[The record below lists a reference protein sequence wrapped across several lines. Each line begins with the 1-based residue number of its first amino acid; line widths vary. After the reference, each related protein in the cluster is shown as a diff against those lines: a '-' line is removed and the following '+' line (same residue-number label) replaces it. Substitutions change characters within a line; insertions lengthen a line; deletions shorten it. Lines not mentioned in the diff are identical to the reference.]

1 MSSINTNLQALI
13 AARNLDQSQ
22 TLLGRSL
29 NRLSSGSKIVN
40 PADDSAGLA
49 VSSKLDAQNMRVTA
63 ALTNVQN
70 AVSYLQTSD
79 DFMGGMNK
87 VLSRMSELS
96 SLAKDIT
103 KSPSDIAVY
112 QKEFTSLQ
120 DQLRTTIGGAT
131 SEIGGTTGVSSPS
144 GSFNGN
150 ELFGSSAGVT
160 ISIGQSAGQTITIPT
175 ANLRTGAMLSLIQ
188 QDAAGNYTLKSDDA
202 NALTAVADTVQQL
215 ATERATFGGVQSR
228 LTLTAATLQTEG
240 ENLTSTI
247 SRIRDVDVAQE
258 STQMAKYNILVQS
271 GTAMLAQANQT
282 PASVLKLL
290 DH

>member
-1 MSSINTNLQALI
+1 MSSINTNLQALL

-49 VSSKLDAQNMRVTA
+49 VSSKLDAQNLRVNA

-79 DFMGGMNK
+79 DFMAGMNK
-87 VLSRMSELS
+87 VLSRMSELT
-96 SLAKDIT
+96 SLSKDIT

-120 DQLRTTIGGAT
+120 DQLRTTIGGST
-131 SEIGGTTGVSSPS
+131 TEIGGTAGVASPS
-144 GSFNGN
+144 GSFNGT
-150 ELFGSSAGVT
+150 ELFGSSPGVT

-175 ANLRTGAMLSLIQ
+175 ANLRAGAMLSLVQ
-188 QDAAGNYTLKSDDA
+188 QDSSGNYTLKSDDA
-202 NALTAVADTVQQL
+202 NALSAVSDTVQQL

-247 SRIRDVDVAQE
+247 SRIRDVDVAEE
-258 STQMAKYNILVQS
+258 STQLAKYNILVQS

>member
-1 MSSINTNLQALI
+1 MNSINTNLQALL

-49 VSSKLDAQNMRVTA
+49 VSSKLDAQNLRVNA

-79 DFMGGMNK
+79 DFMAGMNK
-87 VLSRMSELS
+87 VLSRMSELT
-96 SLAKDIT
+96 SLSKDIT
-103 KSPSDIAVY
+103 KSPSDVAVY

-131 SEIGGTTGVSSPS
+131 TEIGGTAGVASPS
-144 GSFNGN
+144 GSFNGT
-150 ELFGSSAGVT
+150 ELFGSSTGVT
-160 ISIGQSAGQTITIPT
+160 ISIGQSAGQTLTIPT
-175 ANLRTGAMLSLIQ
+175 SNLRAGAMLSLIQ
-188 QDAAGNYTLKSDDA
+188 QDSSGNYTLKSDDA
-202 NALTAVADTVQQL
+202 NALSAVSDTVQQL

-258 STQMAKYNILVQS
+258 STQLAKYNILVQS
-271 GTAMLAQANQT
+271 GTAMLAQANQA
-282 PASVLKLL
+282 PESVLKLL
-290 DH
+290 NR